1 MTGIRDEA
9 AVMRVINVIAETDL
23 HTHIDMTPLAAATV
37 MLRWSNAQMQ
47 WIKKKKQG
55 NKNSCTLISHKSP
68 KLWQQQTRLIL
79 NNFTEVITQ
88 T

>member
-23 HTHIDMTPLAAATV
+23 HTHIDMTPPAAATV

-55 NKNSCTLISHKSP
+55 NKK
-68 KLWQQQTRLIL
+68 
-79 NNFTEVITQ
+79 
-88 T
+88 